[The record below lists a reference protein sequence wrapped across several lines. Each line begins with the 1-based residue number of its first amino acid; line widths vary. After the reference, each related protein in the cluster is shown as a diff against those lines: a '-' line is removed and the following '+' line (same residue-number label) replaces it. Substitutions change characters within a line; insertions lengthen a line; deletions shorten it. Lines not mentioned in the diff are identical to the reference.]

1 MPGNQ
6 VQRILEIC
14 RGGGLRI
21 GLVLGFAVLLTGCAT
36 TKPEDDY
43 VASVIA
49 EAIRESGGAE
59 EPAVFSRQVEVR
71 RAPLAVQG
79 PAVVSV
85 TGGGAVSASPMGGSP
100 AVQSVVAPVPKPVE
114 TPKAEARPVVE
125 SRPAVS
131 VPVVAMGATPE
142 VVPEAKIDILH
153 IATPPVV
160 TVKPVE
166 PTIQPDTVL
175 WVSVSEDP
183 SLNGK
188 YIVNNSS
195 SIDFGYVGLVF
206 LQDMTAEQAE
216 QAIRNVL
223 LGRYLNNATV
233 AVKIAKASY
242 DVVGVIGNVE
252 RPGDIKIGPGA
263 GIPLTEALRRA
274 NGLKSNRESNRVKII
289 RGGLRN
295 PFGPAA
301 DGEVYPLVNA
311 DGQMT
316 VPDVYLRNND
326 LVYVF
331 AADATILDGTI
342 KTTGGKKILL
352 LGEVPRRGV
361 IEFAENEPC
370 TLMHLLFKIGGLPR
384 FAKGDK
390 IQVVRR
396 QKDGAET
403 TFVIDGE
410 SLMVNGDPKDD
421 IALESGDRV
430 IVPPRKF
437 AFF

>member
-1 MPGNQ
+1 MPGINF
-6 VQRILEIC
+6 QRVLFGS
-14 RGGGLRI
+14 RVGGLRT
-21 GLVLGFAVLLTGCAT
+21 VVLLACTAFLSGCVT
-36 TKPEDDY
+36 TREDNY

-49 EAIRESGGAE
+49 EAMRESGMEAAPGQA
-59 EPAVFSRQVEVR
+59 EVR
-71 RAPLAVQG
+71 RAPRSVQG

-85 TGGGAVSASPMGGSP
+85 TGGGTVSSSPMGGGDSVQPGMDFVRKPVTTPEGEIGSSASGMVMAETP
-100 AVQSVVAPVPKPVE
+100 AAVPGSKAETPRPAVAPV
-114 TPKAEARPVVE
+114 A
-125 SRPAVS
+125 
-131 VPVVAMGATPE
+131 
-142 VVPEAKIDILH
+142 
-153 IATPPVV
+153 

-195 SIDFGYVGLVF
+195 AIDFGYVGLVF

-216 QAIRNVL
+216 QAIRTVL
-223 LGRYLNNATV
+223 LGRYLNSATV

-252 RPGDIKIGPGA
+252 RPGEIKIGPGA
-263 GIPLTEALRRA
+263 GITLAEALRRA
-274 NGLKSNRESNRVKII
+274 NGLRSNRESNRVKII

-301 DGEVYPLVNA
+301 DGEVYSLV
-311 DGQMT
+311 DEEGQMKI
-316 VPDVYLRNND
+316 PDTFLRNND

-331 AADATILDGTI
+331 AADAAVAEGTI

-361 IEFAENEPC
+361 VEFGENEPC

-396 QKDGAET
+396 QKDGGET

-410 SLMVNGDPKDD
+410 SLMVSGNPKDD
-421 IALESGDRV
+421 IALETGDRV

>member
-1 MPGNQ
+1 M
-6 VQRILEIC
+6 LFCC

-21 GLVLGFAVLLTGCAT
+21 VLLLGCAVLLSGCVST
-36 TKPEDDY
+36 PEDDY

-49 EAIRESGGAE
+49 EAIRESG
-59 EPAVFSRQVEVR
+59 VEAAPEVDLSGPETR
-71 RAPLAVQG
+71 RAPLSVQG

-85 TGGGAVSASPMGGSP
+85 TGGGAVSASPMGGGSS
-100 AVQSVVAPVPKPVE
+100 VQAVVAPARKPVE
-114 TPKAEARPVVE
+114 APKVEARPPVE
-125 SRPAVS
+125 ARPAVS
-131 VPVVAMGATPE
+131 VPGVTMAETPA
-142 VVPEAKIDILH
+142 VVPENKVETPRPS
-153 IATPPVV
+153 ATPVP
-160 TVKPVE
+160 TVRPVE

-175 WVSVSEDP
+175 WISVSEDP

-195 SIDFGYVGLVF
+195 AIDFGYVGLVF

-216 QAIRNVL
+216 QAIRTVL

-242 DVVGVIGNVE
+242 DVVGVMGNVE

-263 GIPLTEALRRA
+263 GITLAEALRRA

-301 DGEVYPLVNA
+301 DGEVYPLIDA
-311 DGQMT
+311 EGQMKI
-316 VPDVYLRNND
+316 PESFLRNND

-331 AADATILDGTI
+331 AADATVVDGTI

-396 QKDGAET
+396 QKDGGET
-403 TFVIDGE
+403 TFLIDGE